1 MSHFLWEHTPKPT
14 FPASILDH
22 QNNSFDEFS
31 KYRYARAHCE
41 DLALRNGKKR
51 WELYALIRSD
61 PKSWEVSLENRS
73 GLEKT
78 LQVGRKRLATMK
90 SIACVLVCLLCATSI
105 AHAQGVGSSGEITG
119 TVTDSS
125 GAVLPKVAVNVI
137 ETQTGLK
144 RSGVTNGAGQ
154 FRFAGLPPATYDVG
168 AELAGFATQI
178 RKNVAVAVGQTIIS
192 DFKLKPSQVATVVEV
207 TDQPPVVE
215 TERGSQADTITQ
227 QYITDLPIDRRDY
240 LTFTLLAPGVSD
252 STRLAGDQDFRVKQT
267 PQSGL
272 SFYGSN
278 GRGNSV
284 TVDGGET
291 SGDSGGERL
300 TVSQDAVQEFQ
311 INRSNYGA
319 DLGAATGASINIVTK
334 SGTNNVHGGLYG
346 FFRNDALD
354 AQNPF
359 SYSQALQAGQT
370 FNPANADTLGSPIKD
385 TLSRQQFGGTLGFPI
400 KKDKTFLFVAFE
412 GLRQDAQNAV
422 PLLIDT
428 DIFRTTAADD
438 AVIAALASSSA
449 PSVTCLTPPAP
460 ASPVVLPPAECA
472 FALQSILTLNPNPGA
487 NPFVTAGQAA
497 LNGFLLNQFETQGGL
512 FPYDTREYLG
522 SGRLDHRFNENSE
535 ISLTYRYGHDL
546 EESPDVQSL
555 TAFSAGSSI
564 HAYDN
569 NFQATWYRQINSA
582 TQNEARLQWN
592 YESFRVIPNV
602 PGEVGLQIPSFINN
616 LGSNIF
622 IPNYTILRRYEF
634 ADNFTMIRSNHTF
647 KFGASEVLRGNHTE
661 SHTFFPGRFVFGSLP
676 GFLLSPCLAATST
689 ADSSLCSGGTT
700 VSGAAINPLQSASL
714 GLPQVYQQGFGNPT
728 YPYYSRPLTGLYA
741 QDSWKVRSNFTL
753 NYGLRYELDS
763 EFAPLTTYKK
773 DFAPRVSF
781 AWDPFKNHK
790 TVVRAG
796 YGIFFGPVDAQIP
809 EVDLS
814 LGVVNSNKS
823 AVENK
828 PGAGQVANLTSICG
842 FNQGPITI
850 IPGTGASPC
859 NREISIYVDPLGGI
873 PALGLAGANTVFT
886 TLFGQ
891 GLVQCTTPTPG
902 NAACIT
908 PAAVAPLGIEVSNSG
923 PVGPLQVVF
932 VNQPGYRPPIA
943 QQASFGIEREIAPG
957 FSIALSGIYSHTQ
970 RLPVAIDTN
979 LLAAPYTTL
988 TLANGQTISYRN
1000 WNTTAAGADP
1010 LGGTEPGGL
1019 PCDNPTI
1026 SALQCFVNPLVVQNN
1041 QYSSEAYALYEGG
1054 ILEIKKRFRDHFT
1067 LFGNY
1072 TYSKGFDTSTDF
1084 NSDYGPQDPT
1094 NLNLDRALS
1103 EFDERHKVVIAA
1115 VFDSPWKQNIL
1126 SGFQLAPIFA
1136 YHSGHP
1142 FNLLAGGEVN
1152 GDNHTT
1158 NERPIGAPR
1167 DTGLGP
1173 NYVDFD
1179 MRLSWRHKLGEKA
1192 DLQFTAEGFNLAN
1205 RTNFA
1210 SVNNEVS
1217 PLFAI
1222 PAVEGGLGETT
1233 FNVHGI
1239 RPFNAGGGTATPSTA
1254 LAYTSAFP
1262 KRQIQLG
1269 MRLSF

>member
-1 MSHFLWEHTPKPT
+1 MGFAQS
-14 FPASILDH
+14 SLDG
-22 QNNSFDEFS
+22 
-31 KYRYARAHCE
+31 RATSCE
-41 DLALRNGKKR
+41 TQ
-51 WELYALIRSD
+51 SQM
-61 PKSWEVSLENRS
+61 EVSVYPVMR
-73 GLEKT
+73 
-78 LQVGRKRLATMK
+78 
-90 SIACVLVCLLCATSI
+90 SIACVLVCLLFTTLT

-119 TVTDSS
+119 TVADST
-125 GAVLPKVAVNVI
+125 GGVLPKATVNVI
-137 ETQTGLK
+137 DVQTGLK
-144 RSGVTNGAGQ
+144 RSATMNSTGQ
-154 FRFAGLPPATYDVG
+154 FRVTGLSPATYDVS
-168 AELAGFATQI
+168 AEMAGFATQI
-178 RKNVAVAVGQTIIS
+178 RKGVTVAIGQTVVS

-215 TERGSQADTITQ
+215 TERGSQADQISQ
-227 QYITDLPIDRRDY
+227 QYIADLPIDRRDY

-278 GRGNSV
+278 GRGNSI

-291 SGDSGGERL
+291 SGDSGGVRL
-300 TVSQDAVQEFQ
+300 TVSQDDVQEFQ
-311 INRSNYGA
+311 INRSNYA
-319 DLGAATGASINIVTK
+319 AELGAATGASINIVTK

-346 FFRNDALD
+346 FFRNDAMD

-359 SYSQALQAGQT
+359 SFSQALQAGQT
-370 FNPANADTLGSPIKD
+370 FNPANPDSLGSPIKD

-400 KKDKTFLFVAFE
+400 KKDKTFLFVSFE

-422 PLLIDT
+422 PLLINT
-428 DIFRTTAADD
+428 DVFRPTAAQDTI
-438 AVIAALASSSA
+438 IAGLEAN
-449 PSVTCLTPPAP
+449 PSPAP
-460 ASPVVLPPAECA
+460 VPCLPSLPLPPSECG
-472 FALQSILTLNPNPGA
+472 FALQSILTVNPTPGG
-487 NPFVTAGQAA
+487 FVTKGQAA
-497 LNGFLLNQFETQGGL
+497 LNSFLENQFETEGGV
-512 FPYDTREYLG
+512 FPYDSREYLA
-522 SGRLDHRFNENSE
+522 SVRLDHRFDANNE
-535 ISLTYRYGHDL
+535 ISVTYRYGHDL
-546 EESPDVQSL
+546 EQSPDVQSL
-555 TAFSAGSSI
+555 TAFSAGSST
-564 HAYDN
+564 HTYDN
-569 NFQATWYRQINSA
+569 NLQAAWYRQFSPT
-582 TQNEARLQWN
+582 TQNEARLQWD
-592 YESFRVIPNV
+592 YESFNVIPNE

-616 LGSNIF
+616 LGTNIF
-622 IPNYTILRRYEF
+622 LPNITILRRYEF
-634 ADNFTMIRSNHTF
+634 ADNFTKIRGRHTF
-647 KFGASEVLRGNHTE
+647 KFGGDEILRGNHTE

-676 GFLLSPCLAATST
+676 GFLISPELA
-689 ADSSLCSGGTT
+689 TT
-700 VSGAAINPLQSASL
+700 TINPLQSASF

-741 QDSWKVRSNFTL
+741 QDSWKIAPNFTL
-753 NYGLRYELDS
+753 DYGLRYELDS
-763 EFAPLTTYKK
+763 QFAPLTTYKK

-781 AWDPFKNHK
+781 AWDPFKDHK
-790 TVVRAG
+790 TVIRGG

-809 EVDLS
+809 DVDLS
-814 LGVVNSNKS
+814 LGVVNGNKS

-828 PGAGQVANLTSICG
+828 PGAGQVANLTATCG
-842 FNQGPITI
+842 FNQGPVTL

-859 NREISIYVDPLGGI
+859 NREISIYVDPLGGV
-873 PALGLAGANTVFT
+873 PALGLAGANTVFQ
-886 TLFGQ
+886 TLFAAPGN
-891 GLVQCTTPTPG
+891 LIACTTPAPG

-908 PAAVAPLGIEVSNSG
+908 PPAVAPLGIEVTNSG

-943 QQASFGIEREIAPG
+943 QQASFGIEREIGPG

-970 RLPVAIDTN
+970 RIPVAIDTN
-979 LLAAPYTTL
+979 LLPAPFTTL
-988 TLANGQTISYRN
+988 TLANGQTVSYRN

-1026 SALQCFVNPLVVQNN
+1026 SATECFVNPLVVQNN

-1054 ILEIKKRFRDHFT
+1054 IVEVKKRFRDHFT

-1103 EFDERHKVVIAA
+1103 EFDERHKVVIAG
-1115 VFDSPWKQNIL
+1115 VFDSPSKQSVL
-1126 SGFQLAPIFA
+1126 SGFQLAPIFS

-1158 NERPIGAPR
+1158 NERPIGASR

-1192 DLQFTAEGFNLAN
+1192 NLQFTAEGFNLAN

-1217 PLFAI
+1217 PLF
-1222 PAVEGGLGETT
+1222 GLTPGFTT

-1239 RPFNAGGGTATPSTA
+1239 RPFNAGGGTATPSTP
-1254 LAYTSAFP
+1254 LAFTSAFP

-1269 MRLSF
+1269 LRLSF